1 MKSVDV
7 VVNEVLVG
15 LADVN
20 ENGEVTAFDYDGL
33 SEVIKQLQA
42 KKKEMSDMAKEAK
55 KAEKDATNAANAEV
69 GKTYYDSLKI
79 GERFTYKDSQGE
91 IHSVTKIATKSNSG
105 LSAACE
111 IDASELKPGKT
122 KRARYPKFYQVI
134 VPADFAQVA

>member
-1 MKSVDV
+1 MKQANVI
-7 VVNEVLVG
+7 VNEVLKG

-33 SEVIKQLQA
+33 AEVIKQLQA
-42 KKKEMSDMAKEAK
+42 KKKDLADSAKEAK
-55 KAEKDATNAANAEV
+55 KAEKAASNATAAEA
-69 GKTYYDSLKI
+69 GKAYYDSLNV
-79 GERFTYKDSQGE
+79 GDRFEYRDSQGDV
-91 IHSVTKIATKSNSG
+91 HSVTKIATKSNSG

-134 VPADFAQVA
+134 VPAAE